1 MYKYELHSHTC
12 GCSSCG
18 VSTAEEMVKATKEHG
33 YQGLV
38 ITNHF
43 YRGNTCIDRSLPWH
57 EFVAAYERDWLIG
70 KALGDALDI
79 DVIFG
84 VEEVYSKGKEVLIYG
99 ITPDEFKTETD
110 FKHYN
115 LEQISA
121 FVRAH
126 GGFLCHAHPFRDRE
140 YIPDP
145 NKAPDHTLLDG
156 VEVFNGSGP
165 DNRNRLAFEFA
176 DKYGLKHLSGGDVHN
191 AAISYFGTSG
201 IATEKRIT
209 DTKEL
214 ASVLHSGDYRLIVEG
229 KIV

>member
-12 GCSSCG
+12 GCSGCA
-18 VSTAEEMVKATKEHG
+18 VSTVEEMVRVTKEYG
-33 YQGLV
+33 YSGLV

-43 YRGNTCIDRSLPWH
+43 YRGNTCVDRSLEWH
-57 EFVAAYERDWLIG
+57 EFVETYERDWLKGKEFG
-70 KALGDALDI
+70 KALGI

-84 VEEVYSKGKEVLIYG
+84 VEEVYSRGKEVLIYG

-121 FVRAH
+121 FVRSH

-156 VEVFNGSGP
+156 VEVFNSCDP
-165 DNRNRLAFEFA
+165 DNRNQLALEFA
-176 DKYGLKHLSGGDVHN
+176 DKYGLKRLSGGDIHS
-191 AAISYFGTSG
+191 ISASTFGTSG
-201 IATEKRIT
+201 IAVAQRIT

-214 ASVLHSGDYRLIVEG
+214 ASVLHSGDYRLIVGG
-229 KIV
+229 KII